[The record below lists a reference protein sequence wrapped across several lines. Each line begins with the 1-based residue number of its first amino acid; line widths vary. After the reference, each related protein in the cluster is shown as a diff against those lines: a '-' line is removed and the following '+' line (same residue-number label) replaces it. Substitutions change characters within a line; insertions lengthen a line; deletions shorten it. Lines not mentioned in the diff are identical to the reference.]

1 MKKTVAV
8 LLCFAMLLPMFG
20 CTEREPN
27 LFMDIEE
34 IAEKYPGV
42 EWQSGTNE
50 DVRFVMDLSVTT
62 SLGWMRHLTKTRSA
76 EIVFKRLAPGAVV
89 TLPDLSHCKKLES
102 LQLSGELV
110 YYRSWHEKIEV
121 YDPESLDLTP
131 LASSESLHLL
141 QFGLTP
147 NTKYTKS
154 YPKWD
159 LSPLKDSN
167 VDTLVF
173 GSDLSIKMLE
183 SIEGAENIRHLQLSR
198 TDLMK
203 NIGFIGSFPNLET
216 VAVIAKYDGVDTWIS
231 NKHAIEYIAGEY
243 DKNTADV
250 LHAFADRGGKV
261 VAIKS
266 TNNYYD
272 WYYKNVK

>member
-1 MKKTVAV
+1 M
-8 LLCFAMLLPMFG
+8 
-20 CTEREPN
+20 
-27 LFMDIEE
+27 
-34 IAEKYPGV
+34 
-42 EWQSGTNE
+42 Q
-50 DVRFVMDLSVTT
+50 
-62 SLGWMRHLTKTRSA
+62 HLTTTKSA
-76 EIVFKRLAPGAVV
+76 EIVFKQLAPGAVI

-121 YDPESLDLTP
+121 YGYPESLDLTALASSKVKYLNLYKLGECKVEQGDGVETIVYSGTVPDTDALSKLPNLKEIQLLLSDTYDLTP

-203 NIGFIGSFPNLET
+203 NIGYIGSFPNLET
-216 VAVIAKYDGVDTWIS
+216 VAVIAEYDRVDTWIS
-231 NKHAIEYIAGEY
+231 NKHAIEYIAGEH